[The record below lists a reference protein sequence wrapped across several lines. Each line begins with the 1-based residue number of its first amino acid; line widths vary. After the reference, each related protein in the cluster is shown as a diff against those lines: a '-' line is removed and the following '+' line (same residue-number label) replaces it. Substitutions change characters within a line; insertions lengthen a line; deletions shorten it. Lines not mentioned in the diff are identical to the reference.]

1 MPGTI
6 WDRFEHDP
14 RRPENTALRA
24 SDKDRDLVQDLLGT
38 AYAEGRLTRE
48 ELDERGDLT
57 NGSKTLGELPALVS
71 DLVSTAA
78 SSKVP
83 MTTTDRHAEAELK
96 YRQQRQQALWAFLTP
111 TLICWIIWSATMFG
125 EFPWPLFV
133 TVGTGIGFVR
143 LATNKADTVA
153 SIERDMEKK
162 ERKRLEERDR
172 KERRELGGGSAPPA
186 SSG

>member
-14 RRPENTALRA
+14 RRPENAGLRA

-38 AYAEGRLTRE
+38 AYAEGRLTRD
-48 ELDERGDLT
+48 ELDERGDRT
-57 NGSKTLGELPALVS
+57 TASKTLGELPPLVG

-78 SSKVP
+78 SSHLP
-83 MTTTDRHAEAELK
+83 MTTTDRHAAAELK

-111 TLICWIIWSATMFG
+111 TIICWIVWSATMFG
-125 EFPWPLFV
+125 HFPWPLFV

-143 LATNKADTVA
+143 LATNRADTVA
-153 SIERDMEKK
+153 SIERDLEKK
-162 ERKRLEERDR
+162 ERKRLEA
-172 KERRELGGGSAPPA
+172 RRPPPPPA
-186 SSG
+186 G